1 MASIKQDISLR
12 IENNNFYATKFS
24 LLGGT
29 QDPSNGQA
37 NSNLL
42 YDYDLTAETFIGTF
56 GVSIEASTI
65 TNPTVFTFTTN
76 QYGAITDVQMVLE
89 ALNSLNLGIFN
100 RIGNTIFII
109 DRINIFG
116 NLTIF

>member
-1 MASIKQDISLR
+1 MASIKQDISLQVV
-12 IENNNFYATKFS
+12 NNNFYATKFS

-37 NSNLL
+37 NSTIF
-42 YDYDLTAETFIGTF
+42 YEYDLTAETFIGTV
-56 GVSIEASTI
+56 GVSIQASTV
-65 TNPTVFTFTTN
+65 TNPTVFTYTTN
-76 QYGAITDVQMVLE
+76 GDITDVGAVLN

-100 RIGNTIFII
+100 RGGNSIFII

>member
-1 MASIKQDISLR
+1 MASIKQDISLQV
-12 IENNNFYATKFS
+12 ENNNFYPLRFS

-37 NSNLL
+37 NSTIF
-42 YDYDLTAETFIGTF
+42 YEYDLTAETFIGTF

-65 TNPTVFTFTTN
+65 TNPTVFTYTTN
-76 QYGAITDVQMVLE
+76 QHGAVTDVKMVLKS
-89 ALNSLNLGIFN
+89 LNSLNLGIFN
-100 RIGNTIFII
+100 IEGNRIYII

>member
-1 MASIKQDISLR
+1 MASIKQDISLQ
-12 IENNNFYATKFS
+12 IQNNNFYPTKFS

-37 NSNLL
+37 NSTIF

-65 TNPTVFTFTTN
+65 TNPTIFTFTTN

-100 RIGNTIFII
+100 RIGNTIYII

>member
-1 MASIKQDISLR
+1 M
-12 IENNNFYATKFS
+12 
-24 LLGGT
+24 GGT

-37 NSNLL
+37 NSTLF
-42 YDYDLTAETFIGTF
+42 YEYDLTAETFIGTV
-56 GVSIEASTI
+56 GVSIEASTTI
-65 TNPTVFTFTTN
+65 NPTIFTYTTN
-76 QYGAITDVQMVLE
+76 GDITDVGMVLK

-100 RIGNTIFII
+100 RIGNTIFIV